1 MRCIGAGQA
10 ATGLF
15 SLLTASFLWVRGK
28 CDRVSEVPGFLSLQR
43 QHRTH
48 EERLDVC
55 FKTFASR
62 RLPLS
67 VGRTQE
73 YRP

>member
-48 EERLDVC
+48 EERLDV
-55 FKTFASR
+55 
-62 RLPLS
+62 
-67 VGRTQE
+67 
-73 YRP
+73 